1 MLNMSTEN
9 NSEHLFK
16 NSVKILTD
24 LISFKTIS
32 GEDNNSLIDYC
43 DDILK
48 KIGASSF
55 RTFDDDK
62 KRVNL
67 FATIKAK
74 NPSNKKPIIFSG
86 HTDVVPVSKGWSTD
100 PFIATI
106 KNNKLYGR
114 GSCDMKGFIACTL
127 AFAPIYSET
136 NLDRDIHFS
145 FTFDEET
152 ACQGAPI
159 LIEELKK
166 RNITDGICI
175 IGEPTNM
182 KIIDAHKGCYEY
194 TTYFEG
200 LAGHSSAPN
209 KGVSAVEYASRY
221 VNKLIELRERLVE
234 RAPKDSIFDPPHST
248 LSIGGIFGGIAHN
261 VIADKCHVN
270 WETRPVVKEDAIF
283 LNKELDKY
291 ANEILLPE
299 MIKVY
304 PNSSIKKKI
313 IGEIVGFDRE
323 TKSDACEL
331 ISSLTGD
338 NSRQVVSFGTEAGLF
353 QEIGISTVVCGPGS
367 IEQAHKIDEYI
378 VLDELKKCLKLL
390 NGIKDKSSFN

>member
-1 MLNMSTEN
+1 MSTEN
-9 NSEHLFK
+9 NLELLYD
-16 NSVKILTD
+16 NSVQILTD
-24 LISFKTIS
+24 LIAFKTIS
-32 GEDNNSLIDYC
+32 GEDNSSLIDYC
-43 DDILK
+43 DEILK
-48 KIGASSF
+48 KLGATSF
-55 RTFDDDK
+55 RTYDDEK

-67 FATIKAK
+67 FATLKAK
-74 NPSNKKPIIFSG
+74 NLNNKKPIILSG
-86 HTDVVPVSKGWSTD
+86 HTDVVPVSKGWSSD
-100 PFIATI
+100 PFTATI
-106 KNNKLYGR
+106 RGNKLYGR

-127 AFAPIYSET
+127 AYAPIYSKS

-166 RNITDGICI
+166 RDIKDGICI

-194 TTYFEG
+194 TTYFKG
-200 LAGHSSAPN
+200 LAGHSSAPH

-221 VNKLIELRERLVE
+221 VNRLIELREKLKNRT
-234 RAPKDSIFDPPHST
+234 PKDSIFDPPHST
-248 LSIGGIFGGIAHN
+248 LSIGGVFGGIAHN

-270 WETRPVVKEDAIF
+270 WETRPVVKEDGVF
-283 LNKELDKY
+283 LNQEIDKY
-291 ANEILLPE
+291 ANEVLLPE
-299 MIKVY
+299 MKKVF
-304 PNSSIKKKI
+304 PNATIEKDI

-323 TKSDACEL
+323 DKSDACEL

-367 IEQAHKIDEYI
+367 IDQAHKIDEFI
-378 VLDELKKCLKLL
+378 VLDELKKCLNLL
-390 NGIKDKSSFN
+390 DGINVESVSN

>member
-1 MLNMSTEN
+1 MSTEN
-9 NSEHLFK
+9 NSENLYN

-24 LISFKTIS
+24 LIGFKTIS
-32 GEDNNSLIDYC
+32 GEDNSALIDYC
-43 DDILK
+43 DEILK
-48 KIGASSF
+48 QLGATSF
-55 RTFDDDK
+55 RTYDDEK

-67 FATIKAK
+67 FATLKAK
-74 NPSNKKPIIFSG
+74 NSNNKKPIILSG
-86 HTDVVPVSKGWSTD
+86 HTDVVPVSKGWSSD
-100 PFIATI
+100 PFTATI
-106 KNNKLYGR
+106 KGDKLYGR
-114 GSCDMKGFIACTL
+114 GSCDMKGFIACAL
-127 AFAPIYSET
+127 AYAPIYSKSD
-136 NLDRDIHFS
+136 LDRDIHFS

-166 RNITDGICI
+166 RGIKNGICI

-194 TTYFEG
+194 TTYFKG
-200 LAGHSSAPN
+200 LAGHSSAPH

-221 VNKLIELRERLVE
+221 VNKLIELREKLKE
-234 RAPKDSIFDPPHST
+234 RTPKDSIFDPPHST

-270 WETRPVVKEDAIF
+270 WETRPVVKEDAVF
-283 LNKELDKY
+283 LNQELDKY
-291 ANEILLPE
+291 ANEVLLPE
-299 MIKVY
+299 MKKIF
-304 PNSSIKKKI
+304 PNASIEKDI

-323 TKSDACEL
+323 EKSDACEL
-331 ISSLTGD
+331 ISNLTGD

-367 IEQAHKIDEYI
+367 IEQAHKIDEFI
-378 VLDELKKCLKLL
+378 VLDELKKCLDLL
-390 NGIKDKSSFN
+390 DGIKNNSVPN

>member
-1 MLNMSTEN
+1 MKNMSTEN
-9 NSEHLFK
+9 NSELLFK

-32 GEDNNSLIDYC
+32 GEDNSALINYC
-43 DDILK
+43 EEYLHK
-48 KIGASSF
+48 LGATSF
-55 RTFDDDK
+55 KTFDDEK

-67 FATIKAK
+67 FATLKAK
-74 NPSNKKPIIFSG
+74 SSNNKKPIILSG

-100 PFIATI
+100 PFKATI
-106 KNNKLYGR
+106 KDNKLFGR
-114 GSCDMKGFIACTL
+114 GSCDMKGFIACAL
-127 AFAPIYSET
+127 AYAPIYSKSK
-136 NLDRDIHFS
+136 LDRDIHFS

-166 RNITDGICI
+166 RKIKDGICI

-194 TTYFEG
+194 TTYFKG
-200 LAGHSSAPN
+200 LAGHSSAPH
-209 KGVSAVEYASRY
+209 KGVNAVEYASKY
-221 VNKLIELRERLVE
+221 VNKLIELRAELKD
-234 RAPKDSIFDPPHST
+234 RAPKDSIFNPPYST

-270 WETRPVVKEDAIF
+270 WETRPVVKEDAEFI
-283 LNKELDKY
+283 NKELDKY
-291 ANEILLPE
+291 SNEVLLPE
-299 MIKVY
+299 MKKVF
-304 PNSSIKKKI
+304 PNSSIEKDI

-323 TKSDACEL
+323 DKSEACEL

-367 IEQAHKIDEYI
+367 IEQAHKIDEFI
-378 VLDELKKCLKLL
+378 VLDELKKCLSLL
-390 NGIKDKSSFN
+390 DGIKNNSIIN

>member
-1 MLNMSTEN
+1 MSTEN
-9 NSEHLFK
+9 NSDLLFN

-24 LISFKTIS
+24 LIAFKTIS
-32 GEDNNSLIDYC
+32 GEDNSSLIDYC

-48 KIGASSF
+48 KLGATSF
-55 RTFDDDK
+55 RTFDDEE

-67 FATIKAK
+67 FATLKSK
-74 NPSNKKPIIFSG
+74 VSPKKKPIILSG
-86 HTDVVPVSKGWSTD
+86 HTDVVPVSRGWATD
-100 PFIATI
+100 PFKATI
-106 KNNKLYGR
+106 KDDKLFGR
-114 GSCDMKGFIACTL
+114 GSCDMKGFIACVL
-127 AFAPIYSET
+127 AFAPIYSKS

-166 RNITDGICI
+166 REIKDGICI

-194 TTYFEG
+194 TTYFKG
-200 LAGHSSAPN
+200 LAGHSSAPH
-209 KGVSAVEYASRY
+209 KGVSATEYASRY
-221 VNKLIELRERLVE
+221 VGKLIELRKKLKERT
-234 RAPKDSIFDPPHST
+234 PKDSIFDPPHST

-283 LNKELDKY
+283 LNAELDKY
-291 ANEILLPE
+291 ANEVLLPD
-299 MIKVY
+299 MKKKFPHSAIT
-304 PNSSIKKKI
+304 KKI
-313 IGEIVGFDRE
+313 IGEVTGFDRDK
-323 TKSDACEL
+323 KSNACEL
-331 ISSLTGD
+331 VSSLTGD
-338 NSRQVVSFGTEAGLF
+338 NTREVVSFGTEAGLF

-367 IEQAHKIDEYI
+367 IEQAHKIDEFI
-378 VLDELKKCLKLL
+378 ILDELKKCLNLL
-390 NGIKDKSSFN
+390 EGIKNNSVVN

>member
-1 MLNMSTEN
+1 MSTEN

-32 GEDNNSLIDYC
+32 GEDNNSHIDYS

-74 NPSNKKPIIFSG
+74 NSSNKKPIIFSG

-127 AFAPIYSET
+127 AFAPIYSES

-378 VLDELKKCLKLL
+378 ILDELKKCLKLL

>member
-1 MLNMSTEN
+1 MSTEN
-9 NSEHLFK
+9 NTDQLFN
-16 NSVKILTD
+16 NSIKILTD
-24 LISFKTIS
+24 LIAFKTVS
-32 GEDNNSLIDYC
+32 GDDNSSLINYC
-43 DDILK
+43 DEILK
-48 KIGASSF
+48 KIGATSF
-55 RTFDDDK
+55 KTFDAK
-62 KRVNL
+62 NPKQQNL
-67 FATIKAK
+67 FATLKAK
-74 NPSNKKPIIFSG
+74 KPNSKKPIILSG

-100 PFIATI
+100 PFKATI
-106 KNNKLYGR
+106 KDNKLFGR

-127 AFAPIYSET
+127 AYAPIFSRA

-152 ACQGAPI
+152 ACIGAPI

-166 RNITDGICI
+166 KEIKNAICI

-200 LAGHSSAPN
+200 LAGHSSAPH
-209 KGVSAVEYASRY
+209 KGVSAVEYAARY
-221 VNKLIELRERLVE
+221 VNKLIELKQKLKDRV
-234 RAPKDSIFDPPHST
+234 PKDSIFDPPYST
-248 LSIGGIFGGIAHN
+248 LQIGGIFGGIAHN

-270 WETRPVVKEDAIF
+270 WETRPVVKEDGIF
-283 LNKELDKY
+283 LNSELDKY

-299 MIKVY
+299 MKKVFS
-304 PNSSIKKKI
+304 NSSIKKKI
-313 IGEIVGFDRE
+313 IGEVIGFDRVK
-323 TKSDACEL
+323 KSEACEL

-338 NSRQVVSFGTEAGLF
+338 NSKEVVSFGTEAGLF

-378 VLDELKKCLKLL
+378 FLEEIKKCLDLL
-390 NGIKDKSSFN
+390 DGIRTKSISS

>member
-74 NPSNKKPIIFSG
+74 NSSNKKPIIFSG

-378 VLDELKKCLKLL
+378 FLDELKKCLKLL